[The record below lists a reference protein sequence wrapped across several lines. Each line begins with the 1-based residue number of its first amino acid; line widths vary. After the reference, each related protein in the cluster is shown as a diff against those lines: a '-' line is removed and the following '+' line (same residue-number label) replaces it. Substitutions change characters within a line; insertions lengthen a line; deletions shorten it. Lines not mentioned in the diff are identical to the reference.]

1 MFFTFLNTFFVFVV
15 KVENFTKNERGDIMV
30 IWNLN
35 LLSQLLK
42 SNPTILLE
50 HIDEIKSLIT
60 WYRTTVNMKC
70 IQHLMNCYN
79 CLIASLTNIYPIES
93 SSFVYS
99 LNYENDKEFFSKH
112 LPIRV

>member
-1 MFFTFLNTFFVFVV
+1 
-15 KVENFTKNERGDIMV
+15 MV